1 MKGLAMSEQ
10 VDNTKL
16 FHKIVRDFN
25 KKTGF
30 KFKLPEDTNYSGKY
44 AHPVHDDGV
53 ILITSQIDDN
63 VEKPTYASDDW
74 VKEPYALR
82 LKVDGVEFYG
92 DSFKSYD
99 KLKEVI
105 ATKEFNVRLNA
116 LKEIDKTL
124 EKLQSLRQDLNGN
137 LVENTM
143 NDLRR
148 ERIYDEMTTA
158 ARLVYEFG
166 ETTNETK

>member
-53 ILITSQIDDN
+53 IRITSQIDDD
-63 VEKPTYASDDW
+63 VEKPSYAGDDW
-74 VKEPYALR
+74 VKEPYALS
-82 LKVDGVEFYG
+82 LKVDGIQFYA
-92 DSFKSYD
+92 DYFKSYD
-99 KLKEVI
+99 ELKEMI
-105 ATKEFNVRLNA
+105 ATKEFSARLSA
-116 LKEIDKTL
+116 LKEINKTL
-124 EKLQSLRQDLNGN
+124 ENLQSLRQDLSSN

-148 ERIYDEMTTA
+148 ERIYDEMTNA
-158 ARLVYEFG
+158 ARLVYEFVG
-166 ETTNETK
+166 STDDI

>member
-1 MKGLAMSEQ
+1 MTNQQTTSDK

-30 KFKLPEDTNYSGKY
+30 KFKLPEDTNYSSKY

-53 ILITSQIDDN
+53 ILITSQIDDS

-74 VKEPYALR
+74 VKEPYALS
-82 LKVDGVEFYG
+82 LKVDGVQFYA
-92 DSFKSYD
+92 DYFKSYD
-99 KLKEVI
+99 ELKEVI
-105 ATKEFNVRLNA
+105 ATKEFNIRLSA
-116 LKEIDKTL
+116 LKEINKTL
-124 EKLQSLRQDLNGN
+124 EKLQSLHQDLSGN
-137 LVENTM
+137 LVEDTM

-148 ERIYDEMTTA
+148 ERIYDEMTNA
-158 ARLVYEFG
+158 ARLVYELG
-166 ETTNETK
+166 GTNQ

>member
-1 MKGLAMSEQ
+1 MNDE
-10 VDNTKL
+10 VDNTKV

-30 KFKLPEDTNYSGKY
+30 KFKLPENTDYSGKY

-63 VEKPTYASDDW
+63 VEKPTYAGDDW
-74 VKEPYALR
+74 VKEPYALS
-82 LKVDGVEFYG
+82 LKVDGVQFYG
-92 DSFKSYD
+92 DHFKSYD
-99 KLKEVI
+99 ELKEVI
-105 ATKEFNVRLNA
+105 ATKEFNIRLNA
-116 LKEIDKTL
+116 LKEINKTL
-124 EKLQSLRQDLNGN
+124 EKLQSLHQDLSGN

-148 ERIYDEMTTA
+148 ERIYDEMTNA
-158 ARLVYEFG
+158 ARLVYELG
-166 ETTNETK
+166 GTTSDI

>member
-1 MKGLAMSEQ
+1 MNEVK
-10 VDNTKL
+10 DNTEL

-30 KFKLPEDTNYSGKY
+30 KFKLPEDTNYSHKY

-63 VEKPTYASDDW
+63 VEKPTYAGDDW
-74 VKEPYALR
+74 VKEPYALS
-82 LKVDGVEFYG
+82 LKVDGVQFDG
-92 DSFKSYD
+92 GNFKSYD
-99 KLKEVI
+99 ELKEVI
-105 ATKEFNVRLNA
+105 ATKEFSVRLNA
-116 LKEIDKTL
+116 LKEINKTL
-124 EKLQSLRQDLNGN
+124 EKLQSLQQDLSGK

-148 ERIYDEMTTA
+148 ERIYDEMTNA
-158 ARLVYEFG
+158 ARLVYELG
-166 ETTNETK
+166 EATNDI

>member
-1 MKGLAMSEQ
+1 MTNQQTTSDK

-30 KFKLPEDTNYSGKY
+30 KFKLPEDTNYSSKY

-53 ILITSQIDDN
+53 ILITSQIDDS

-74 VKEPYALR
+74 VKELYALS
-82 LKVDGVEFYG
+82 LKVDGVQFYA
-92 DSFKSYD
+92 DYFKSYD
-99 KLKEVI
+99 ELKEVI
-105 ATKEFNVRLNA
+105 ATKEFNIRLSA
-116 LKEIDKTL
+116 LKEINKTL
-124 EKLQSLRQDLNGN
+124 EKLQSLHQDLSGN
-137 LVENTM
+137 LVEDTM

-148 ERIYDEMTTA
+148 ERIYDEMTNA
-158 ARLVYEFG
+158 ARLVYELG
-166 ETTNETK
+166 GTNQ

>member
-1 MKGLAMSEQ
+1 MSDK

-30 KFKLPEDTNYSGKY
+30 KFKLPEDTNYSSKY

-53 ILITSQIDDN
+53 ILITSQIDDD

-74 VKEPYALR
+74 VKEPYALS
-82 LKVDGVEFYG
+82 LKVDGVQFYA
-92 DSFKSYD
+92 DYFKSYD
-99 KLKEVI
+99 ELKEVI
-105 ATKEFNVRLNA
+105 ATKEFNIRLNA
-116 LKEIDKTL
+116 LKEINKTL
-124 EKLQSLRQDLNGN
+124 EKLQSIHQDLSGN
-137 LVENTM
+137 LVGDTM

-148 ERIYDEMTTA
+148 ERIYDEMTNA
-158 ARLVYEFG
+158 ARLVYELG
-166 ETTNETK
+166 GTNQ